1 MDFVGLSLCFWVISG
16 VSYASVHC
24 IISKGWAK
32 KQQMKDCSGEETDL
46 IKWVTFGG
54 LVDTKIP
61 WVCMGDRHTLGDLH
75 SKLVIIARSTGLG
88 F

>member
-1 MDFVGLSLCFWVISG
+1 MG
-16 VSYASVHC
+16 
-24 IISKGWAK
+24 K
-32 KQQMKDCSGEETDL
+32 KQQQMKDCSGGEENDL

-61 WVCMGDRHTLGDLH
+61 QVCMGDGHTLGDLH